1 MKIIMENQKYLY
13 LNRRAIL
20 AAMMSAAFPIV
31 ANAAAGKV
39 EFASGGATI
48 QSADG
53 TTKPMAKGMEINQG
67 DTILTGAGRAQVK
80 FSDGGYISFQPNTQF
95 KIEEYN
101 FNGKQDGTEK
111 GFFRLVEGGLRA
123 LTGLVGRENRPAYRM
138 ATPVATIGIRG
149 SYYLAQYQAGA
160 LDTHVGHGSIF
171 VFNEQGDII
180 LFEGQGA
187 HVENGQPP
195 GYSDKDLNLG
205 ARGPSGAQPEQTQK
219 EEQTENQNNDIFSV
233 SKVLTEEGIP
243 ASLKDAFPIPNVPEI
258 PTISAIIANLNG
270 INAEGV
276 YFLDPSVANTGGGG
290 GWTTK
295 LNNSS
300 RLYANF
306 GNYSLSG
313 DIYLDSSRP
322 DPYSSGYTLSTSNSF
337 FVSGSILPSGSFGM
351 SSGITSGGVC
361 YNSCTLNMIGMFGGA
376 QAEKA
381 SVSYQIIGVNPGDFL
396 SNGSFGTVSG
406 KITGSAGF
414 IGSPPK
420 PGAITNY
427 FNSL

>member
-1 MKIIMENQKYLY
+1 MDNQNYF
-13 LNRRAIL
+13 LNRKAVL
-20 AAMMSAAFPIV
+20 AAMISAAFPMV

-48 QSADG
+48 QTADG
-53 TTKPMAKGMEINQG
+53 TTKILTKGMEINQG
-67 DTILTGAGRAQVK
+67 DTILTGPGRAQVK

-101 FNGKQDGTEK
+101 YNGKQDGTER

-123 LTGLVGRENRPAYRM
+123 LTGLVGRENRPNYRM

-149 SYYLAQYQAGA
+149 SYYLAQYRAGA

-195 GYSDKDLNLG
+195 GYNDKDLNLG
-205 ARGPSGAQPEQTQK
+205 ARGPDGAQPEQTQN
-219 EEQTENQNNDIFSV
+219 EEQAENENINIFAVGEVVNENGVPTS
-233 SKVLTEEGIP
+233 LTEPG
-243 ASLKDAFPIPNVPEI
+243 
-258 PTISAIIANLNG
+258 ISAVIANLNG

-276 YFLDPSVANTGGGG
+276 YFLDPSVANVGSGG

-306 GNYSLSG
+306 GNYSAQG

-322 DPYSSGYTLSTSNSF
+322 NPFSSSITITASNYF

-351 SSGITSGGVC
+351 SGSSSNGVC
-361 YNSCTLNMIGMFGGA
+361 SYASCTLNMIGMFSGT

-381 SVSYQIIGVNPGDFL
+381 GVSYQIISSDGLL
-396 SNGSFGTVSG
+396 SNGIGGTVPG

-414 IGSPPK
+414 IANPAPK
-420 PGAITNY
+420 PLGIADY
-427 FNSL
+427 FNSRL